1 MSGGTLLV
9 SRYTNWFPHFK
20 MSLEAL
26 GFPDVYVTDREKD
39 GLNTQ
44 INELSPR
51 YVLIDSNF
59 YDCGTPY
66 MAGQMLSLFTSQ
78 NTKQK
83 MKRIIAVITT
93 SPFPDGIA
101 TWFIFHGLD
110 FYVKWSDGLEE
121 FQHGLRCILEG
132 KKYIAPDVQ
141 YILDE
146 LGEYPIVPLKATK
159 RQKEIYLMLCCGFSI
174 KRIESDLHIGKTT
187 VELHIRE
194 LMKIFNSRGRE
205 ELIKTAYCLEIFSRQ
220 DLGFNDTDYNN
231 IKLPEWAVTQRR
243 INQIANGQRA
253 RSREQLT
260 MKREIRARANDLIK
274 KKNKREIRRVLC

>member
-1 MSGGTLLV
+1 
-9 SRYTNWFPHFK
+9 

-66 MAGQMLSLFTSQ
+66 MTGQMLSLFTSQ

-141 YILDE
+141 YILDR
-146 LGEYPIVPLKATK
+146 LGEFPAVPLKATK
-159 RQKEIYLMLCCGFSI
+159 RQKEILLMICCGFSV
-174 KRIESDLHIGKTT
+174 KRIMGDLQICRAT
-187 VELHIRE
+187 VEKHLAE
-194 LMKIFNSRGRE
+194 LMKIYNSRDRGELVKTVNRLEVFTKE
-205 ELIKTAYCLEIFSRQ
+205 EMSFY
-220 DLGFNDTDYNN
+220 DTSDDNFE
-231 IKLPEWAVTQRR
+231 LPEWAVTQRR
-243 INQIANGQRA
+243 IH
-253 RSREQLT
+253 
-260 MKREIRARANDLIK
+260 EITNNRLGGLHDYQD
-274 KKNKREIRRVLC
+274 